1 MQNYSTAMSQH
12 QYSVGGRWK
21 SLNALA
27 ILIWLFVGSI
37 AFVHAHP
44 SQPVTSTGNT
54 VASKK
59 PSTED
64 TITIDERDLSPD
76 ILATSVPVSSIY
88 HPANKDQSLK
98 HNGLLLRSSTSN
110 VSGIGGY
117 PIFALPIMSSDLAE
131 ILSKTQ
137 ADLQTRKSDLSTS
150 SYSINTTDWSFLV
163 LMDNTT
169 LPFAAIRS
177 VVMRFLKLSP
187 TTKEPQDIVSTRVGV
202 ILNDSTPIAD
212 IVILPYRPVGNT
224 SDIPFTNFGNHSL
237 STSHPNEVFQ
247 ITPYGSTCTHQ
258 VVNETTALALY
269 SDHDPT
275 TKQNNLRTRDIQGE
289 IVAPL
294 GQTIYQIGYRL
305 WRDPVYGIPVL
316 VKAWAL
322 HAIILVAL
330 QLATFELFKELRDPI
345 PPSEVGTMPSPFK
358 LGGLNQTSTLDT
370 GYYPVGRLMARF
382 VIQNMENFRPV
393 EPLGMMLKVNF
404 EFLKAMAQR
413 VKDMNPQDDV
423 FAIEGEVYKPN
434 DTDSENSTKEEGV
447 RQTVAKWQ
455 LSVRDLG
462 EL

>member
-1 MQNYSTAMSQH
+1 MPNYSTAMSQH
-12 QYSVGGRWK
+12 QSSVGWRWK

-27 ILIWLFVGSI
+27 ILIWLFLVSI
-37 AFVHAHP
+37 AIVYAHP
-44 SQPVTSTGNT
+44 SQIATSIGNT
-54 VASKK
+54 VSLKK

-64 TITIDERDLSPD
+64 IITIDERDLSPD
-76 ILATSVPVSSIY
+76 ILATSVPVSSI
-88 HPANKDQSLK
+88 HNPDKKGQNLK
-98 HNGLLLRSSTSN
+98 HNSLLLRSSPSN
-110 VSGIGGY
+110 VSGIEGY

-137 ADLQTRKSDLSTS
+137 ADLQTRNGDLSTS
-150 SYSINTTDWSFLV
+150 FYRVNTTDWSFLV

-177 VVMRFLKLSP
+177 VVTRFLKLAS
-187 TTKEPQDIVSTRVGV
+187 TTAGPQDIVSTRVGV
-202 ILNDSTPIAD
+202 IFNDSTPVAD
-212 IVILPYRPVGNT
+212 IIIMPCRPVSNI
-224 SDIPFTNFGNHSL
+224 SDIPFTNFGNHGL
-237 STSHPNEVFQ
+237 PASHPNEVFQ
-247 ITPYGSTCTHQ
+247 VTHYGSTCAYQ

-269 SDHDPT
+269 LDHDPT

-289 IVAPL
+289 LVAPL

-322 HAIILVAL
+322 RGIILVAM

-345 PPSEVGTMPSPFK
+345 PPSEVGTTPSPFK

-370 GYYPVGRLMARF
+370 RYYPVGRLMARF
-382 VIQNMENFRPV
+382 VIQTMDNFRPV
-393 EPLGMMLKVNF
+393 EPLGVLLKTNF
-404 EFLKAMAQR
+404 EILKAIAKP
-413 VKDMNPQDDV
+413 VEDMNPQDDV
-423 FAIEGEVYKPN
+423 FAMEGEVYGPN
-434 DTDSENSTKEEGV
+434 NTDPENSTKEEGV
-447 RQTVAKWQ
+447 RQIVAKWQ